1 MKFIFSIVFFLV
13 MSIVIQSCGDDDVIP
28 ISELSGEWKAQTL
41 EGTIRTESTFSGSSI
56 ISNSSVTG
64 ANMNYYLT
72 LTMSDNKFTAQ
83 GSYDIELATT
93 VQGSTL
99 SVTDSYPNLSGSGT
113 YNSTDSEITLD
124 ASIYVIS
131 LNGMVLE
138 VTLGNIPATY
148 FITNNLLTVTEVRQ
162 EEMDNSTISSFTDI
176 NMVSAWNRQ

>member
-1 MKFIFSIVFFLV
+1 

-28 ISELSGEWKAQTL
+28 RSELSGEWKAQTL
-41 EGTIRTESTFSGSSI
+41 EGTIIMESTFSGSSI
-56 ISNSSVTG
+56 ISNSTVTG

-93 VQGSTL
+93 AQGFTV
-99 SVTDSYPNLSGSGT
+99 SVTDSYSNLSGSGT

>member
-1 MKFIFSIVFFLV
+1 
-13 MSIVIQSCGDDDVIP
+13 
-28 ISELSGEWKAQTL
+28 
-41 EGTIRTESTFSGSSI
+41 
-56 ISNSSVTG
+56 
-64 ANMNYYLT
+64 MNYYLT

-93 VQGSTL
+93 AQGCTV
-99 SVTDSYPNLSGSGT
+99 SVTDSYSNLSGSGT

-176 NMVSAWNRQ
+176 NMVSTWNRQ

>member
-1 MKFIFSIVFFLV
+1 MKFKFSIVFFLV
-13 MSIVIQSCGDDDVIP
+13 ISIVIQSCGGDDAIP

-93 VQGSTL
+93 AQGCTV
-99 SVTDSYPNLSGSGT
+99 SVTDSYSNLSGSGT